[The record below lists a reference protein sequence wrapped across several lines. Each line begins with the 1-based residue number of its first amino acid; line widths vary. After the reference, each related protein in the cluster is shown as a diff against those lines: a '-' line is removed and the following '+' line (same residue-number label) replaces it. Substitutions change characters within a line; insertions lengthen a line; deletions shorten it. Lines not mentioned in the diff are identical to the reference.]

1 MPALPRLSRAAV
13 AAACSLSLSLPAVAR
28 AQEPG
33 GAEDSLNP
41 QAEQHVEKALT
52 AFKSG
57 AYVNAEEEFKRAAF
71 FSPNWRPL
79 HFNMGVLA
87 EAQGKLGTAIHEYE
101 QFKPLATPDEALVVD
116 QRIFE
121 LSDRR
126 RRIAGTYKRQIAIG
140 ATALTLGLA
149 ALGGTAGLIVYNRS
163 LKQDVEDL
171 KEANN
176 TLEMGNP
183 SDPLIAINDKKI
195 DSLEAKQKNVLYGEI
210 VLATVGLV
218 VVLYSVL
225 PLMRSVKAKRQ
236 LDGIALGP
244 TRLKWNGGAGV
255 VLRF

>member
-171 KEANN
+171 KEAN
-176 TLEMGNP
+176 ESPVIDEAQIG
-183 SDPLIAINDKKI
+183 INDKKI
-195 DSLEAKQKNVLYGEI
+195 ESLEAKQKNVLYGEI

>member
-13 AAACSLSLSLPAVAR
+13 AATCSLSLSLPAVAR

-52 AFKSG
+52 AFKNG

-101 QFKPLATPDEALVVD
+101 QFKPVATPDEALVVE

-126 RRIAGTYKRQIAIG
+126 KRIAGTYRRQIAIG

-163 LKQDVEDL
+163 LKQEVTDL
-171 KEANN
+171 KAENSG
-176 TLEMGNP
+176 LSMNP
-183 SDPLIAINDKKI
+183 DDAQIAINDKMI

>member
-1 MPALPRLSRAAV
+1 MPALPRLSRAAI

-171 KEANN
+171 NERNDE
-176 TLEMGNP
+176 LEGVNP
-183 SDPLIAINDKKI
+183 SDPQIAINDKKI
-195 DSLEAKQKNVLYGEI
+195 ESLEAKQKNVLYGEI

-218 VVLYSVL
+218 IVLYSVL

>member
-52 AFKSG
+52 AFKNG

-126 RRIAGTYKRQIAIG
+126 RRIAGAYKRQIAIG

-171 KEANN
+171 KADNEE
-176 TLEMGNP
+176 LMSP
-183 SDPLIAINDKKI
+183 SGDAQIAINEKEI
-195 DSLEAKQKNVLYGEI
+195 DSLEARQKNVLYGEI

>member
-163 LKQDVEDL
+163 LKQDVADLKADNEDL
-171 KEANN
+171 
-176 TLEMGNP
+176 MSP
-183 SDPLIAINDKKI
+183 SDDPQIAINDKKI
-195 DSLEAKQKNVLYGEI
+195 ESLEAKQKNVLYGEI

>member
-52 AFKSG
+52 AFKNG

-87 EAQGKLGTAIHEYE
+87 EAQGKLGTAIHEYK

-171 KEANN
+171 NKINEG
-176 TLEMGNP
+176 LSDSSNP
-183 SDPLIAINDKKI
+183 IVVMNEKKI
-195 DSLEAKQKNVLYGEI
+195 ESLEARQKNVLYGEI